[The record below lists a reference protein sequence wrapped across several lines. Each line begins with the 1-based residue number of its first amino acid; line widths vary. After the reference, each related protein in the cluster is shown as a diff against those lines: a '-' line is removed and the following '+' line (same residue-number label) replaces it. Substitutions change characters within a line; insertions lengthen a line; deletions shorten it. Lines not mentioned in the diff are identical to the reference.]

1 MGVSSIAFLPLACI
15 RSYPSRGD
23 LTTRTAAAQKARGG
37 RKAGRL
43 SAAGKLPY
51 SSDTAPFSQTAAFL
65 KLRRSTN
72 TAESY

>member
-1 MGVSSIAFLPLACI
+1 MGVSSIAFLPLACH
-15 RSYPSRGD
+15 PQLPKQGD
-23 LTTRTAAAQKARGG
+23 PTTRTAAAQKARGG
-37 RKAGRL
+37 RKAGPL
-43 SAAGKLPY
+43 SAAGELPY

>member
-1 MGVSSIAFLPLACI
+1 MGVSSIAFLPLACH
-15 RSYPSRGD
+15 PQLPKQGG
-23 LTTRTAAAQKARGG
+23 LTTRTAAGD
-37 RKAGRL
+37 
-43 SAAGKLPY
+43 LPY